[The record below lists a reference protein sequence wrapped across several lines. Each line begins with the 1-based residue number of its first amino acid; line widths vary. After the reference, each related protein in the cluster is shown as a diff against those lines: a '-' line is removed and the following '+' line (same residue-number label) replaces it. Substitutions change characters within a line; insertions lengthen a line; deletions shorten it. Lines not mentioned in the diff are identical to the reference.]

1 MLLLSRLTIDIDH
14 KRKLV
19 VTLFFNP
26 SIYVDLFWFFFL
38 QQNANYTCR
47 GENVSVSS
55 QQTTRVY
62 VVRPG
67 RACPSDDLMGVSWPL
82 TATDATA
89 NQFCPKGYVGVAKRR
104 CIWVEQPIERSSTV
118 TAATTAN
125 TAFTWHWETPDLSH
139 CSERGVHDL
148 NRQLKLV
155 VLGYAVDDVGS
166 ITAKFNRAIIRKL
179 NAIEASGW
187 ANWTSKLPSP
197 AYLPGE
203 GNALLELARNIEV
216 FLWKKTELL
225 PQRFWNSTAID
236 YLYSLD
242 TLLSMPPGFYSPN
255 VIILLLEN

>member
-1 MLLLSRLTIDIDH
+1 MLPCFYYY
-14 KRKLV
+14 
-19 VTLFFNP
+19 FFNP
-26 SIYVDLFWFFFL
+26 SIYVDLLL

-67 RACPSDDLMGVSWPL
+67 RACPLEDLMGVSWPL

-104 CIWVEQPIERSSTV
+104 CSWVEQSIERSSTV
-118 TAATTAN
+118 NAATTAN
-125 TAFTWHWETPDLSH
+125 IAFTWNWETPDLSQ

-155 VLGYAVDDVGS
+155 ALGYSVDDVGS

-179 NAIEASGW
+179 NAIEATGW

-203 GNALLELARNIEV
+203 GNTVLELARNIEV
-216 FLWKKTELL
+216 FFWKKTDLL
-225 PQRFWNSTAID
+225 PKRFWNSTAID
-236 YLYSLD
+236 FLYSLD
-242 TLLSMPPGFYSPN
+242 ALLSMPTDFYSPN
-255 VIILLLEN
+255 VLI